1 MCIAL
6 ALLNFFLVSTALLGY
21 GDLWNFTFLTFW
33 LICILAAFKTKLR
46 WIAYLGQTP
55 ISILLIYRITQSTL
69 GDFAG
74 QSAASFIVSSSTI
87 CIGYFLTWII
97 ARSIHTTP
105 K

>member
-33 LICILAAFKTKLR
+33 LICILAAFKTK
-46 WIAYLGQTP
+46 QTP